1 MMKSVVKKNIEMK
14 NVFLKIDNEYFR
26 WQELFY
32 VNNDEMWRNELKL
45 DFFFFIREIYEMYV
59 YLDFL
64 IVFIKFLIF

>member
-1 MMKSVVKKNIEMK
+1 MK
-14 NVFLKIDNEYFR
+14 NMFLKIDNKYFR

-64 IVFIKFLIF
+64 IVFIKFLIFQLDFDL

>member
-14 NVFLKIDNEYFR
+14 NVFLKIDNDYFR

-32 VNNDEMWRNELKL
+32 LKSDEMWRNELRF